1 MIILLIG
8 ESIILQ
14 RIRMVIVGQ
23 KRDNLAL
30 NLTNKDFFLFI
41 VCVDRWYGNLANKPY
56 FAVYKVIWP
65 DQNLGSFVF
74 YGNPVVS
81 REQWTLTSL
90 HASWVDILKSYIC

>member
-8 ESIILQ
+8 KSIILQ

-65 DQNLGSFVF
+65 VQNLGRFF
-74 YGNPVVS
+74 FFMGIP
-81 REQWTLTSL
+81 W
-90 HASWVDILKSYIC
+90 WVENNELWLLYMQVELIY